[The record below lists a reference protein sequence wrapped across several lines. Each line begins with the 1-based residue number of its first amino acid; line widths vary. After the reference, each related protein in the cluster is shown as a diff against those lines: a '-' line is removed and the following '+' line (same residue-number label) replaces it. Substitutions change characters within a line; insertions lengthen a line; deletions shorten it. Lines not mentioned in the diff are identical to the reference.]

1 MESKLLRSFVSVF
14 LFFVCAAL
22 LMVVVTHTVPVQACQ
37 HDDGEPGIVQ
47 VIRGPLRIRET
58 PSGDI
63 IGVLLIGQSVVVTE
77 YAEADGYQWGRHA
90 DGWSALNTL
99 DCMTIYAAPPSDAP
113 AAPESSDTE
122 SDTASGTGQTGQV
135 NVTGP
140 TVVTANNLCAT
151 VWTFCNTGTPGQI
164 AYYWRLGWYASQ
176 VQTGT
181 LAGDPA
187 DLVVGV
193 TPDPPAP
200 APAPETTPEP

>member
-1 MESKLLRSFVSVF
+1 MESKLLRSFVSVL

-47 VIRGPLRIRET
+47 VLRGPLRIRET
-58 PSGDI
+58 PGGDI

-77 YAEADGYQWGRHA
+77 YAEADDYQWGRHA

-99 DCMTIYAAPPSDAP
+99 DCMTIYAAPPGDAP
-113 AAPESSDTE
+113 APPGSSDAE
-122 SDTASGTGQTGQV
+122 SDAGQV

-140 TVVTANNLCAT
+140 SVVTANNLCAT
-151 VWTFCNTGTPGQI
+151 VWTFCNTGTPAQI

-181 LAGDPA
+181 LAGDPT
-187 DLVVGV
+187 DLVVGA
-193 TPDPPAP
+193 TPDPPA

>member
-22 LMVVVTHTVPVQACQ
+22 LIVVVTHTVPVQACQ
-37 HDDGEPGIVQ
+37 HDDGEPGIAQ

-58 PSGDI
+58 PGGDI

-77 YAEADGYQWGRHA
+77 YAEADGYLWGRHE

-99 DCMTIYAAPPSDAP
+99 DCMTIYAAPPGDAP
-113 AAPESSDTE
+113 AAPGSSDDE
-122 SDTASGTGQTGQV
+122 SDAGQV

-140 TVVTANNLCAT
+140 TVVTTNNLCAT
-151 VWTFCNTGTPGQI
+151 VWTFCNTGTPAQI

-187 DLVVGV
+187 DFAGGA
-193 TPDPPAP
+193 TPVPA

>member
-37 HDDGEPGIVQ
+37 HDDGEPGIAQ

-58 PSGDI
+58 PGGDI

-77 YAEADGYQWGRHA
+77 YAEADGYLWGRHA
-90 DGWSALNTL
+90 EGWSALNTL
-99 DCMTIYAAPPSDAP
+99 DCVTIYAAPPGDAPSPPGSSDA
-113 AAPESSDTE
+113 ASDTR
-122 SDTASGTGQTGQV
+122 QV

-151 VWTFCNTGTPGQI
+151 VWTFCNTGTPEQI

-187 DLVVGV
+187 DLVVGA

-200 APAPETTPEP
+200 PAPETTPEP